1 MPEDI
6 QTSGSFLDQLA
17 GVTDPDQIQQQVGK
31 LLTDDERDHFGED
44 AIGRVSY
51 ALAVLG
57 VFAPDATFDLPAFKF
72 VADVSDD
79 DAQRVLDYAARVGI
93 LSKQAE
99 RYLLPAKAQQLL
111 ANLLTEDD
119 EKQS

>member
-1 MPEDI
+1 MSEDI
-6 QTSGSFLDQLA
+6 QASGSFLDQLA

-31 LLTDDERDHFGED
+31 LLTDDERGHFGED
-44 AIGRVSY
+44 AIGRVSN

-57 VFAPDATFDLPAFKF
+57 VFAPDATFDLSAFKF

-93 LSKQAE
+93 LSKQNE
-99 RYLLPAKAQQLL
+99 RYLLPAPVLCDG
-111 ANLLTEDD
+111 TP
-119 EKQS
+119 